1 MAQHDYTI
9 DNQSFPATRTD
20 INNVLLAIS
29 STNSGAT
36 APSTTYPSQLWYD
49 TSENKLYIRNEDN
62 DAWIPLFLLDQSNDV
77 AGTLATEIDVE
88 DASGTDTAGTALTI
102 KGGAGTGTGA
112 GGSIVFQTADG
123 AGSTGSSVNAHATQV
138 TITDDGKVGI
148 GTSTPSQALTVA
160 GTGARIELAG
170 ANEDISMNGSGD
182 GQLKLDGNGYAGAI
196 ALDAT
201 GMHLYQNSSSV
212 ALVFGTN
219 ETERMRITGVG
230 DIGIG
235 KTPNSH
241 FDMDSSPN
249 STEHIVR
256 NTNTGLSGQAV
267 AGWQIRASRSANS
280 AYYLLET
287 RSSNTSDREHVLR
300 GDGNAFAD
308 GSWNGGG
315 ADYAEYF
322 EWDDDNTNNED
333 RRGYSVV
340 LTNGDKIRKA
350 TSNDATSDIIGVIS
364 GNPSVVGDAGYLRW
378 NGKFNRD
385 DFGSIIWETHTLT
398 EWTDADGTEH
408 SYHTDRIPS
417 DVTAPADATV
427 VTIDGSGDTLT
438 RRQTNSSFDET
449 LTYVPREDRQ
459 EWDAVGMMGK
469 LRLRAGQPTGD
480 RWIKMRDI
488 AIDSDGNVTVEEWLV
503 R

>member
-1 MAQHDYTI
+1 MAQHDYVV

-20 INNVLLAIS
+20 INNVLQAIA
-29 STNSGAT
+29 STNSGT
-36 APSTTYPSQLWYD
+36 SAPSTTYANQLWYD
-49 TSENKLYIRNEDN
+49 TTNNKLYIRNEDN

-112 GGSIVFQTADG
+112 GGSIIFQTADG
-123 AGSTGSSVNAHATQV
+123 AGSTGSSVNAHATVV

-148 GTSTPSQALTVA
+148 GVAPSARLHVKDST
-160 GTGARIELAG
+160 
-170 ANEDISMNGSGD
+170 DIDMDNSSS
-182 GQLKLDGNGYAGAI
+182 GQLKISGGASEYSGAI
-196 ALDAT
+196 ALNDV
-201 GMHLYQNSSSV
+201 GMQIYHNSGSR
-212 ALVFGTN
+212 ALIFGTN
-219 ETERMRITGVG
+219 ETERMRITGGG

-235 KTPNSH
+235 KTPNCH
-241 FDMDSSPN
+241 FDMDSSAN

-256 NTNTGLSGQAV
+256 NTNGGLSGQAV

-378 NGKFNRD
+378 DGKFNRD

-427 VTIDGSGDTLT
+427 VTVDGSGDTLT

-488 AIDSDGNVTVEEWLV
+488 ATDSDGNVTVEEWLV